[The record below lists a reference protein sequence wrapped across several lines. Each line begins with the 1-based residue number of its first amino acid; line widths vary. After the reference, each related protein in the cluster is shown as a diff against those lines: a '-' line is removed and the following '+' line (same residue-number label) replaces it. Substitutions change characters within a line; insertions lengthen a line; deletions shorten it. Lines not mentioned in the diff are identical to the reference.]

1 MELYIWF
8 SDLLL
13 FFLRTHGNGTTLL
26 DNSCHV
32 STILVFF
39 WEKMSALFCKVREM
53 GVAPSSFKS
62 PHKTPKFPSNHTY
75 SLNSPSPFGLG
86 SWPTILFTWIHKRA
100 MDCGEE
106 RKGNGFECTI
116 VIVLGDVYVNTMWE
130 NFGCAT
136 HRSINGLTI

>member
-32 STILVFF
+32 STILFF
-39 WEKMSALFCKVREM
+39 FSEKMSALFCIVREM

-86 SWPTILFTWIHKRA
+86 SLPTILFTWIHKRYGLWGGKRGKWVWVYYSNNIGR
-100 MDCGEE
+100 CLCKYNVGEFWVC
-106 RKGNGFECTI
+106 NSPF
-116 VIVLGDVYVNTMWE
+116 
-130 NFGCAT
+130 
-136 HRSINGLTI
+136 S